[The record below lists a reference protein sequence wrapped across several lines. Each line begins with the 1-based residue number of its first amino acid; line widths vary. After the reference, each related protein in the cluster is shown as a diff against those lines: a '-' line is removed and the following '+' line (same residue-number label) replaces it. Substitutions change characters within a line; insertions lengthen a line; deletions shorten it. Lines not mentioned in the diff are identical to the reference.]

1 MVNSRH
7 GSITWFSPRSLAECT
22 DISVQSTVW
31 PSTHLAMSKFF
42 SCFSFLPSLP
52 FSPPSSLL
60 SPLLLSHSPPSSL
73 LSPLLLSHSPPSSL
87 LSPLLLSHSLL
98 SSLPPLFSTFLT
110 VSPHPSVSS
119 LRKPLARL
127 NVLIL
132 FHFCYR
138 YSSGAE
144 DGYVRVHRFDSSYQ
158 SFDFDY

>member
-52 FSPPSSLL
+52 F
-60 SPLLLSHSPPSSL
+60 
-73 LSPLLLSHSPPSSL
+73 SPPSSL